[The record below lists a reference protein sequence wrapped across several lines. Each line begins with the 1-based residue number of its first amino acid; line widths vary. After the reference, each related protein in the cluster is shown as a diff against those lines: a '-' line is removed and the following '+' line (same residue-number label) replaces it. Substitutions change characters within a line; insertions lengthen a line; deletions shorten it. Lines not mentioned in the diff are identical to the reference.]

1 MDISEE
7 WDEDTLG
14 RILTERI
21 TIQLSLH
28 NWSLKM
34 LSDNSGVPYETI
46 KKVANGKIQNPS
58 LKNVMKIAE
67 AFGCSIDYL
76 TGRS

>member
-7 WDEDTLG
+7 WNEDTLG

-58 LKNVMKIAE
+58 LKNAMKIAE

>member
-14 RILTERI
+14 RSLTERI

-58 LKNVMKIAE
+58 LKNAMKIAE